1 MDSIEYKPSC
11 KVILM
16 SDLKS
21 GDVFKHENELYIKAK
36 SYKEAFSLERNEMI
50 TFVSPLIAVKK
61 YNSKLILK
69 EDKND

>member
-1 MDSIEYKPSC
+1 MDSIEYKPSRR
-11 KVILM
+11 VILL
-16 SDLKS
+16 SDLKD

-50 TFVSPLIAVKK
+50 TFVSPLDIAVKK

-69 EDKND
+69 EE